1 MTNYMSSIHRINL
14 KQLAIS
20 LAISLGTGFLS
31 GLVTMLGMEN
41 FKKANKPPL
50 TPPDFIFP
58 IVWTLLFILMG
69 ISAYMIYRSDKQG
82 KSKALIVYG
91 IQLLVNFLWPIF
103 FFNFSAYLFSFIWIL
118 LLWLLIILMI
128 KLFYP
133 IRKTSALLQIPY
145 LLWVTFAA
153 YLNFGVYLLN

>member
-1 MTNYMSSIHRINL
+1 MSSVHKINL

-20 LAISLGTGFLS
+20 LAVSLGTGFLS
-31 GLVTMLGMEN
+31 GIVTMLGMES
-41 FKKANKPPL
+41 FKKSNKPPL

-69 ISAYMIYRSDKQG
+69 ISAYIIYRSDKQG

-91 IQLLVNFLWPIF
+91 IQLLVNFFWPIF

-133 IRKTSALLQIPY
+133 ISKTAALLQIPY
-145 LLWVTFAA
+145 LLWITFAA
-153 YLNFGVYLLN
+153 YLNFGVYLMN

>member
-1 MTNYMSSIHRINL
+1 MIKYMSSVHKINL

-20 LAISLGTGFLS
+20 LAVSLGTGFLS

-50 TPPDFIFP
+50 TPPDFVFP

-82 KSKALIVYG
+82 KTKALIVYG
-91 IQLLVNFLWPIF
+91 IQLLVNFFWPIF
-103 FFNFSAYLFSFIWIL
+103 FFNFSVYLFSFIWIL

-133 IRKTSALLQIPY
+133 ICKTAALLQIPY
-145 LLWVTFAA
+145 LLWVIFAA